1 MSKILSRD
9 GTEIAYDK
17 QGQGSAVILVDGALA
32 YRSFGTMPELA
43 KLLSKNFTVVNYDR
57 RGRGE
62 SSDNKSFTIDR
73 EIEDIEALIDVVGGS
88 ACLYGVSSGGCLRQ
102 QSNSETKSR
111 N

>member
-1 MSKILSRD
+1 MSKVLSKD

-17 QGQGSAVILVDGALA
+17 QGQGSAVILIGGALA

-62 SSDNKSFTIDR
+62 SSDSKSYSVEH
-73 EIEDIEALIDVVGGS
+73 EIEDIE
-88 ACLYGVSSGGCLRQ
+88 VSY
-102 QSNSETKSR
+102 
-111 N
+111 